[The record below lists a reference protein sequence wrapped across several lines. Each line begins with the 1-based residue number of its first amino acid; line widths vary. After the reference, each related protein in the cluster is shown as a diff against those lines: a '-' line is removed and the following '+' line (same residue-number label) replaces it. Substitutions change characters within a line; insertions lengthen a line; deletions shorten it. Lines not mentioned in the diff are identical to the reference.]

1 MIFYFDTSALIKLY
15 ADELDAS
22 VTRDAAGNSEFVATS
37 IIAYT
42 EMRSALA
49 RNRRSGEI
57 TADQLVRFKLKLES
71 DWSSF
76 EIISIDESVVRTAGD
91 FAEQYSLRG
100 FDAVHL
106 ASAEALRDIFGPIT
120 FACFD
125 AELSRAAIACGMSLL
140 PAA

>member
-1 MIFYFDTSALIKLY
+1 MD
-15 ADELDAS
+15 D
-22 VTRDAAGNSEFVATS
+22 
-37 IIAYT
+37 
-42 EMRSALA
+42 
-49 RNRRSGEI
+49 
-57 TADQLVRFKLKLES
+57 LVRIKSRFEH
-71 DWSSF
+71 DWQ
-76 EIISIDESVVRTAGD
+76 EVEAIQLDDRRVRRAGEL
-91 FAEQYSLRG
+91 AETYFLRG